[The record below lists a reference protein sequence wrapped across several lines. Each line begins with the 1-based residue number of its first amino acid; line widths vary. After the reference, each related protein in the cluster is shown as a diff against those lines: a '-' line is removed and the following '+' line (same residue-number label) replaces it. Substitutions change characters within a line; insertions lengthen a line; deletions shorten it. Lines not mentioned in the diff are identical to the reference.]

1 MQMRVIICVLFSFSC
16 LVSCGPPKKTIVA
29 EIISSE
35 YYTSEVS
42 TKADSLEAIR
52 LKKLIMSKKLLELS
66 IYRSKFPHS
75 FKEVKESLSLETPE
89 NTTIIQVR
97 YTTADTTGV
106 TAFLDTL
113 LLDLEI
119 FDIAPA
125 LKKNDADIRYA
136 QFRQDSMD
144 KIFEHLRNFPDS
156 NAVNKKREE
165 AYIEILQRKASLI
178 IGRAGIISNIRII
191 SWPHFEYR

>member
-1 MQMRVIICVLFSFSC
+1 MQMRVIICLLFSFFC
-16 LVSCGPPKKTIVA
+16 LASCGPPKKTIVA
-29 EIISSE
+29 EIISSGNDNGDID
-35 YYTSEVS
+35 S
-42 TKADSLEAIR
+42 KADSLEAIR
-52 LKKLIMSKKLLELS
+52 LKKLIVNKELLELS

-75 FKEVKESLSLETPE
+75 FKEVKESLSLEIPE

-97 YTTADTTGV
+97 YTTADTTGA

-125 LKKNDADIRYA
+125 LKKNEADIRYA

-156 NAVNKKREE
+156 NAAKKREE

-178 IGRAGIISNIRII
+178 IGRAGIISNVRII
-191 SWPHFEYR
+191 SWPHLEYR